1 MVRFNTRKLTIL
13 AQDPAVRIGG
23 KLVFTQIDLPYE
35 DLAPGPVGY
44 RVKVVDFDASA
55 DVLYS
60 PYKAVVD
67 KDGVPVDVFAAPKL
81 EADDPAYI
89 AWEQGLLA
97 DPAFHAQNAYAIVM
111 RTLGRFE
118 FALGRRVAWGF
129 VGHQLHVLPHAFREA
144 NAFYSEEDKALFF
157 GYFDSARTGGRVFTS
172 LSHDIVAH
180 ETTHALLD
188 GIRDGFTYP
197 STPDQAAF
205 HEGFADVVALLSV
218 FSLKEAVE
226 LAVTGGH
233 PWQTSERG
241 IRLVLTE
248 NVTREAILASM
259 LLGVGKEFGM
269 ALDDEGVRADCLRR
283 SVRIVPSRELLDQ
296 PEYQEAHAR
305 GEVFAAAMLRSFVG
319 LWCRRIEALGTFLDH
334 SYNLDAVLEEGARAA
349 NHLLTMAIRALD
361 YCPPV
366 DLNFSAYLSALL
378 TADTEV
384 TPDDTQF
391 NYRQMVRDT
400 FASYGIDPASLRTDA
415 QSGCWLPFGRDSEI
429 VYWRNHSEHM
439 LHDKEEVF
447 RFIWENRRALK
458 IDERGYV
465 RIDSV
470 RGSVRQGP
478 DGFFLRETICEYV
491 QVAKIFGAEVKSNL
505 GIERPEGMPS
515 TQPITAYG
523 GGTIVFDQFGRIK
536 YHIEHRLDDAAR
548 QEARLEYLWQHGLL
562 DAVRDTRNQ
571 FANIHCSRAAD

>member
-1 MVRFNTRKLTIL
+1 
-13 AQDPAVRIGG
+13 
-23 KLVFTQIDLPYE
+23 
-35 DLAPGPVGY
+35 
-44 RVKVVDFDASA
+44 
-55 DVLYS
+55 
-60 PYKAVVD
+60 
-67 KDGVPVDVFAAPKL
+67 
-81 EADDPAYI
+81 
-89 AWEQGLLA
+89 
-97 DPAFHAQNAYAIVM
+97 
-111 RTLGRFE
+111 
-118 FALGRRVAWGF
+118 
-129 VGHQLHVLPHAFREA
+129 
-144 NAFYSEEDKALFF
+144 
-157 GYFDSARTGGRVFTS
+157 
-172 LSHDIVAH
+172 
-180 ETTHALLD
+180 
-188 GIRDGFTYP
+188 
-197 STPDQAAF
+197 
-205 HEGFADVVALLSV
+205 
-218 FSLKEAVE
+218 
-226 LAVTGGH
+226 
-233 PWQTSERG
+233 
-241 IRLVLTE
+241 
-248 NVTREAILASM
+248 
-259 LLGVGKEFGM
+259 
-269 ALDDEGVRADCLRR
+269 
-283 SVRIVPSRELLDQ
+283 VPSRELLDQ

-562 DAVRDTRNQ
+562 DAVRDRRNQ

>member
-55 DVLYS
+55 DVLYA
-60 PYKAVVD
+60 PYKAVID
-67 KDGVPVDVFAAPKL
+67 GDGVPVDRYAAPKL
-81 EADDPAYI
+81 EASDPAYQ
-89 AWEQGLLA
+89 AWEQALLA

-144 NAFYSEEDKALFF
+144 NAYYSEQDKALFF
-157 GYFDSARTGGRVFTS
+157 GYFDSARTGTRVFTS

-283 SVRIVPSRELLDQ
+283 SVRIAPARELLEGED
-296 PEYQEAHAR
+296 YQEAHAR
-305 GEVFAAAMLRSFVG
+305 GEVFAAAMLRSFVA

-334 SYNLDAVLEEGARAA
+334 SYNLDSVLEEGARAA

-366 DLNFSAYLSALL
+366 DLTFSAYLSALL

-415 QSGCWLPFGRDSEI
+415 ASGCWLPFARDSEI

-447 RFIWENRRALK
+447 RFIWENRRALR

-505 GIERPEGMPS
+505 GIERPPGMPT

-548 QEARLEYLWQHGLL
+548 QSVRLDYLWQHGLL